1 MNAADLE
8 QLFGPLREPS
18 LAADLTAGSPLDA
31 LRKVNA
37 DATERLALF
46 AKLGMGW
53 RDDESL
59 PIPPAAIKTTACLL
73 LLAARLYGDRIGEPL
88 VAPVVDGSVE
98 VDWDGVSGEE
108 LVLMVPPEGAPIQF
122 VMNLPDGSGGVT
134 EWDGYLPA
142 DASLAELLSRLT

>member
-18 LAADLTAGSPLDA
+18 LAADLTADSPLDA